1 MLSLAGFFLTKSGA
15 FSRRACVT
23 ERTKNVEACI
33 ELCWVGLICTG
44 AVVSIQFDCCATAVG
59 EKSIKR
65 GQKEFL
71 PEQISL
77 GARKHEESQYGVQLI
92 QSRADRPRDLV
103 WSSNGRKGFEITAVH
118 DDEVKISIGFWLN
131 LHPGKVCLWGSR
143 PNCNNKCSFR
153 LLSVKVYVRA
163 EEVK

>member
-1 MLSLAGFFLTKSGA
+1 M
-15 FSRRACVT
+15 T
-23 ERTKNVEACI
+23 EKTKNVEACI
-33 ELCWVGLICTG
+33 ELCQVGLIFTV
-44 AVVSIQFDCCATAVG
+44 AVVSVQSDCCVTAVG

-103 WSSNGRKGFEITAVH
+103 WSSNGRKGLEITAVH
-118 DDEVKISIGFWLN
+118 DDSVKISIDF
-131 LHPGKVCLWGSR
+131 
-143 PNCNNKCSFR
+143 
-153 LLSVKVYVRA
+153 
-163 EEVK
+163 